1 MLSYLPGKCCEN
13 HAWNP
18 ADVRSIFS
26 QLFSNMDQDLCRM
39 SVWCLEILT
48 KVIAPL
54 FIEQFTNTSGHQ
66 LAMNSPWIYPWIHY
80 NCPIES
86 PFHIRFCLKMQRC
99 EKSWSDSRCTALSIT
114 ILWSERSELEGRC
127 FCRGFPVFQVTRSGC
142 SWNVADCCSICVF
155 YLFYLYCCDSNPRL
169 DGRCSVLEVELR
181 TYVSTNGHTCIAC
194 TGNMRDYCWIFLNQE
209 ALNGDL
215 TFLSTQW
222 SLMRSRT
229 LRDELASSSNA
240 HDQLEEDVAQFCLWE
255 VAMLCF
261 SRTF

>member
-1 MLSYLPGKCCEN
+1 MLWKPCLESCWCSQHLFKIVFKHGPESLQNVRLMPRDSDKSHRTPFHWTIQEHKWPSMSHEFAMNISMNSLQLPYRFPIPHQVLAQDATLREELERFEVQSLFDHYPVIGTIWTGRPLLLQRLPGL
-13 HAWNP
+13 P
-18 ADVRSIFS
+18 GDSI
-26 QLFSNMDQDLCRM
+26 
-39 SVWCLEILT
+39 W
-48 KVIAPL
+48 
-54 FIEQFTNTSGHQ
+54 
-66 LAMNSPWIYPWIHY
+66 
-80 NCPIES
+80 
-86 PFHIRFCLKMQRC
+86 
-99 EKSWSDSRCTALSIT
+99 
-114 ILWSERSELEGRC
+114 
-127 FCRGFPVFQVTRSGC
+127 VFLD
-142 SWNVADCCSICVF
+142 VADCCSICVF
-155 YLFYLYCCDSNPRL
+155 YLFDLYCCDSNPRL

-194 TGNMRDYCWIFLNQE
+194 TGNMQDYCWIFLNQE

-240 HDQLEEDVAQFCLWE
+240 HDQLEEDVAQFRLWE